1 MTAKMSTHFQVII
14 WCERV
19 AQGERAKAEMKKKK
33 KKKDPNIGKQN
44 QREKR
49 MCSKEKPGGAGRGWG
64 DTG

>member
-1 MTAKMSTHFQVII
+1 MII
-14 WCERV
+14 FV
-19 AQGERAKAEMKKKK
+19 KKK

>member
-33 KKKDPNIGKQN
+33 DPNIDPCGP
-44 QREKR
+44 RR
-49 MCSKEKPGGAGRGWG
+49 
-64 DTG
+64 D